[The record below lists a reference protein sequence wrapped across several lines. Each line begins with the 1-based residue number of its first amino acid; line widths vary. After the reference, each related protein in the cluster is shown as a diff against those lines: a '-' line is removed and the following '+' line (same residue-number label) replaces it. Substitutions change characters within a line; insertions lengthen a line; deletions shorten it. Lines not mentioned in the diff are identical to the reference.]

1 MLFMVATINFS
12 LNLNT
17 VLIDVDEQSK
27 GYTSKLLDRF
37 QLSNATPF
45 IVRDTE
51 LSFKTQTKL
60 DPFLEPVS
68 CLELLDSYRKKQIV
82 QLKDHITYHK
92 SYVRLMKTDIPFYL
106 STSDENCFAWAFGGA
121 GGTCECRRGCPPPDP
136 PSVGDV
142 MGPFPLSLFSSR
154 TVFGNAIRAE
164 MFDKGDYYEEI
175 MTTTMQTILQGVSK
189 RIGTHSTIKKRPVM
203 LDVGGNVGWFSM
215 LSAAHGAEVFVFEPN
230 VVNMVRLCESSV
242 LNGWSPSS
250 NPAYNQVHPYMKG
263 VNDVHGIQKVMYKV
277 DAANPGSFSFSEKYA
292 AEGLS
297 LVEGELQL
305 VTLDAL
311 AQSQHWLDD
320 KDSAIIAILKIDV
333 EGLELKV
340 LTGAQKL
347 LNSHKIQ
354 YIFLEWKMDQVERWG
369 AMATILLD
377 AGYVLY
383 KFGGWMG
390 PENFVT
396 DNKMQNNVTELVT

>member
-1 MLFMVATINFS
+1 M
-12 LNLNT
+12 
-17 VLIDVDEQSK
+17 IDDNEQSK

-37 QLSNATPF
+37 QLSSATP
-45 IVRDTE
+45 VTVGETE
-51 LSFKTQTKL
+51 LSFKTQTTV

-92 SYVRLMKTDIPFYL
+92 SYVRLMKTEIPFYL
-106 STSDENCFAWAFGGA
+106 STSDK
-121 GGTCECRRGCPPPDP
+121 
-136 PSVGDV
+136 
-142 MGPFPLSLFSSR
+142 
-154 TVFGNAIRAE
+154 TVDGIRAE

-175 MTTTMQTILQGVSK
+175 MTTTMQTILKGVSK
-189 RIGTHSTIKKRPVM
+189 RIGEHSTIKKRPVM

-230 VVNMVRLCESSV
+230 VVNMIRLCESSV

-250 NPAYNQVHPYMKG
+250 NPENNQVHPYLKG

-277 DAANPGSFSFSEKYA
+277 DATNPGSFSFEEKHA
-292 AEGLS
+292 AEGLNV
-297 LVEGELQL
+297 VEGELQL

-311 AQSQHWLDD
+311 AQSQHWLED

-340 LTGAQKL
+340 ITGAQKL
-347 LNSHKIQ
+347 LSSHKIQ
-354 YIFLEWKMDQVERWG
+354 YIFLEWKVDQVERWG

-396 DNKMQNNVTELVT
+396 TDNKMQNNVTELVNNLAQIAVDGKWDGANVLFRLASIVDMW

>member
-37 QLSNATPF
+37 QLSHATPF
-45 IVRDTE
+45 IARDTE

-68 CLELLDSYRKKQIV
+68 CLELLDNYRKKQIV

-92 SYVRLMKTDIPFYL
+92 SYVRLMKTEIPFYL
-106 STSDENCFAWAFGGA
+106 STSDK
-121 GGTCECRRGCPPPDP
+121 
-136 PSVGDV
+136 
-142 MGPFPLSLFSSR
+142 
-154 TVFGNAIRAE
+154 TVDAIRAE

-189 RIGTHSTIKKRPVM
+189 RIGTHSTIKKRPLM

-242 LNGWSPSS
+242 LNGWSLSS

-354 YIFLEWKMDQVERWG
+354 YIFLEWKIDQVERWG

-396 DNKMQNNVTELVT
+396 DNKMQNNVTELVNNLAQIAVDGKWDGANVLFRLASIVDTW

>member
-17 VLIDVDEQSK
+17 KLIDVDEQSK

-37 QLSNATPF
+37 QLSYATPF

-106 STSDENCFAWAFGGA
+106 STSDK
-121 GGTCECRRGCPPPDP
+121 
-136 PSVGDV
+136 
-142 MGPFPLSLFSSR
+142 
-154 TVFGNAIRAE
+154 TVDAIRAE

-175 MTTTMQTILQGVSK
+175 MTTTMQTIMQGVSK

-396 DNKMQNNVTELVT
+396 DNKMQNNVTELVNNLAQIAVDGKWDGANVLFRLASIRDTW